1 MSFFR
6 PIETER
12 NLFGLP
18 FLIEKEDAADIA
30 NAAGDIGDDADDPV
44 DADRMDQIDHKSHKR
59 TDQKKGNGVA
69 KKEKTLF
76 ALVAYL
82 KLI

>member
-1 MSFFR
+1 MESTRFR
-6 PIETER
+6 SH
-12 NLFGLP
+12 LF
-18 FLIEKEDAADIA
+18 IKEEDAADIA
-30 NAAGDIGDDADDPV
+30 YAAGNIGDDADDPV

-76 ALVAYL
+76 ALVAAYL
-82 KLI
+82 KFIQ